1 MNANFTVIL
10 NVKVIWNGILNVVW
24 KYFIFAALCNSINV
38 LSFKI
43 EGFDYFWKLRL
54 YILFCILSA
63 VTFVQ
68 AKCDIIAAIG
78 VAVPRMTSRN
88 ISCLRY
94 EQRTKVLVLDG
105 DLA

>member
-1 MNANFTVIL
+1 MNADFTVIF
-10 NVKVIWNGILNVVW
+10 NVKVIWNDILNVVW
-24 KYFIFAALCNSINV
+24 KDFIFVALCNSINV

-43 EGFDYFWKLRL
+43 EDFDYFWKLRL

-78 VAVPRMTSRN
+78 VEVPGMTSHNINCLKIWARN
-88 ISCLRY
+88 
-94 EQRTKVLVLDG
+94 
-105 DLA
+105 